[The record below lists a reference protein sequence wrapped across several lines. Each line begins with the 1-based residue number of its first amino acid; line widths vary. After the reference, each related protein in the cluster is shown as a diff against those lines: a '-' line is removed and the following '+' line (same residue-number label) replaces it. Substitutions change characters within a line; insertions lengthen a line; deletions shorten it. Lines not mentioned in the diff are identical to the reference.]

1 MDGVTVAQRPTQAEI
16 DTYAADGV
24 VKLAGVFSP
33 EWIALLR
40 EGVEENMRNPGRYG
54 KRYTPEGSPGMFF
67 GDYCNWQRIEAYRRF
82 LTESPAAA
90 LAGGLMGSKKVNVF
104 HEHVLVKEPGTREPT
119 PWHNDQPYWTV
130 DGFDVCSM
138 WIPLDPVA
146 RENGVEYVR
155 GSHRAGVWYTPRR
168 FADQANHPAN
178 DPRFIPVPDIAGNR
192 DQYDLVGFDLEP
204 GDCVVFHG
212 LTLHGA
218 PGNASSTLRRRAV
231 SVRWTGDDARFVLRE
246 GFMSPPPPETGGPQP
261 GAPMDSAVFPVVWRA

>member
-1 MDGVTVAQRPTQAEI
+1 MDGFSAAQRPSQGEI

-40 EGVEENMRNPGRYG
+40 EGVEENMREPGRYG

-67 GDYCNWQRIEAYRRF
+67 GDYCNWQRIAAYRRF

-90 LAGGLMGSKKVNVF
+90 LAGRLMGSAKVNVF

-130 DGFDVCSM
+130 DGAQVCSM
-138 WIPLDPVA
+138 WIPLDPVK

-178 DPRFIPVPDIAGNR
+178 DPRFIPVPDIANNR
-192 DQYDLVGFDLEP
+192 DKYDLVSFDLEP

-246 GFMSPPPPETGGPQP
+246 GFMSPPPPETGGPLP
-261 GAPMDSAVFPVVWRA
+261 GAPMDSDAFPVVWRA

>member
-1 MDGVTVAQRPTQAEI
+1 MDGFAGSGRPTLDEI
-16 DTYAADGV
+16 DTFAKDGV
-24 VKLAGVFSP
+24 VKLAGVFDAG
-33 EWIALLR
+33 WIEALR

-67 GDYCNWQRIEAYRRF
+67 GDYCNWQRIDGYRRF

-90 LAGGLMGSKKVNVF
+90 LAGRLMASGKVNVF

-130 DGFDVCSM
+130 DGEQVCSM

-155 GSHRAGVWYTPRR
+155 GSHLARTWYTPRR

-192 DQYDLVGFDLEP
+192 DKYDLVGFDLKP

-218 PGNASSTLRRRAV
+218 PGNASSTHRRRAV

-246 GFMSPPPPETGGPQP
+246 GFMSPPPPEAGGPEP
-261 GAPMDSAVFPVVWRA
+261 GAPMDSEVFPVVWRA

>member
-1 MDGVTVAQRPTQAEI
+1 MEGFSVAQRPTQAEI

-33 EWIALLR
+33 DWIEALR
-40 EGVEENMRNPGRYG
+40 EGVEENMRSPGKYG
-54 KRYTPEGSPGMFF
+54 KRYTPEGAPGMFF
-67 GDYCNWQRIEAYRRF
+67 GDYCNWQRIDGYRRF

-90 LAGGLMGSKKVNVF
+90 LVGRLMGSRKVNVF

-130 DGFDVCSM
+130 DGFQVASM
-138 WIPLDPVA
+138 WVPLDPVK

-168 FADQANHPAN
+168 FADQANHPAS
-178 DPRFIPVPDIAGNR
+178 DPRFIPVPDIANNR
-192 DQYDLVGFDLEP
+192 DRYDLVGFDLEP

-218 PGNASSTLRRRAV
+218 PGNASNTIRRRAV

-246 GFMSPPPPETGGPQP
+246 GFMSPPPPETGGPAP
-261 GAPMDSAVFPVVWRA
+261 GAPMDSEVFPVVWRG